1 MKRGHSTVSPVNEV
15 GPRAC
20 FLSGAASPSLT
31 SRLRHGFPGDRPSIF
46 AISSS
51 RLSGGGS
58 AFAFPG
64 KTLRSGGGDEGG
76 SGNLTLPFDALRA
89 SRRGFRSGGDS
100 GRTGERAAAGGADGG
115 SIGFGGRLNAASR
128 RWAISARLFS
138 SDWTARGGVAAGRF
152 ASVASP
158 PTLPS
163 PASGGGEGG

>member
-76 SGNLTLPFDALRA
+76 SGNLAFDALRA
-89 SRRGFRSGGDS
+89 SRRGLRSGGDS
-100 GRTGERAAAGGADGG
+100 GRMGERAAAGGGAGG
-115 SIGFGGRLNAASR
+115 SIGFGGRRNAASR

-138 SDWTARGGVAAGRF
+138 SD
-152 ASVASP
+152 
-158 PTLPS
+158 
-163 PASGGGEGG
+163 

>member
-31 SRLRHGFPGDRPSIF
+31 SRLRHDFPGDRPSIF

-64 KTLRSGGGDEGG
+64 KTLRSGGGDES
-76 SGNLTLPFDALRA
+76 SGNRTLAFAALTA
-89 SRRGFRSGGDS
+89 SRKGLRKGGKS
-100 GRTGERAAAGGADGG
+100 GRTGDRAAAGGGAE
-115 SIGFGGRLNAASR
+115 
-128 RWAISARLFS
+128 SAN
-138 SDWTARGGVAAGRF
+138 
-152 ASVASP
+152 
-158 PTLPS
+158 
-163 PASGGGEGG
+163 